1 MALIG
6 VSSGFASAAGFL
18 MCTVRLVIKAESCI
32 KTTPGCKAKK
42 SSFQL
47 SL

>member
-1 MALIG
+1 MVLIG

-32 KTTPGCKAKK
+32 KKTPGCKVKQ

-47 SL
+47 FL